1 MLVDIKLSKAQ
12 LSKIIQSGGDLLFRG
27 QLIQAKKAPIIVTI
41 PLPRDDF
48 PGLVSNLASNA
59 INNFERKISRK
70 GAVRA
75 GKGFNLF
82 IWNEDMIDINKIIK
96 SLEDSNALKH
106 ETSKH
111 ETKKQEGVFFPTLL
125 AILAVSLV
133 LLVEEQL
140 EEQKEDIQIKI
151 FGSTP
156 SFKRYRD
163 Y

>member
-106 ETSKH
+106 GTSKH
-111 ETKKQEGVFFPTLL
+111 EIKKQEGVFFPYFVSNFSRFVSATSGRVVRR
-125 AILAVSLV
+125 AERGYIDKNFQSHSIL
-133 LLVEEQL
+133 
-140 EEQKEDIQIKI
+140 
-151 FGSTP
+151 
-156 SFKRYRD
+156 
-163 Y
+163 